1 MCNKPFF
8 NHYSAAIAFA
18 GQTPAQ
24 EPQEMQ
30 LPASITRVPSPL
42 SEIAPTGHCPSH
54 APQERHAEESIT
66 YAIVLTPHIYKIMF
80 LSFIIAKKSDKINT
94 KQVKKM

>member
-1 MCNKPFF
+1 MSNKPFCS
-8 NHYSAAIAFA
+8 HYSAAIAFA

-42 SEIAPTGHCPSH
+42 SEIAPTGHWPSQ

-66 YAIVLTPHIYKIMF
+66 YAIVLTPHI
-80 LSFIIAKKSDKINT
+80 
-94 KQVKKM
+94 